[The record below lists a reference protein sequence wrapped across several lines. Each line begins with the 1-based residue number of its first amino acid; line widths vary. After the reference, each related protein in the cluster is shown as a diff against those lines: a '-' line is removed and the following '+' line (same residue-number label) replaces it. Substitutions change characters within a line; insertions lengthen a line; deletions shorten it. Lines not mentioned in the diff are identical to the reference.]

1 MYKRQVFSCEKQ
13 GENQVYLRV
22 EDNGI
27 GISKEDLP
35 YIFDKGYV
43 GKNLRKGD
51 YHSTGMGLYFAGKI
65 LGIGSVYHNLKNTFL
80 FLEETYLLYYLI
92 GIIFVIVIGW
102 KIYSKER
109 NVLKAERE
117 RIIVTIF
124 TGIALLCGIT
134 RCV

>member
-1 MYKRQVFSCEKQ
+1 MVFSDRIT
-13 GENQVYLRV
+13 L
-22 EDNGI
+22 
-27 GISKEDLP
+27 
-35 YIFDKGYV
+35 
-43 GKNLRKGD
+43 
-51 YHSTGMGLYFAGKI
+51 FAGKI

-92 GIIFVIVIGW
+92 AIIFVIVIGW

-134 RCV
+134 ASFLSIEDLKRIIDLLI